1 MKKTIKS
8 RPIKS
13 KCSQTFC
20 KKVLKKTSKRISD
33 TMRTTRITLE
43 KRQKVLKQQIG
54 VAERNGN
61 TSEMEKLSNE
71 HVFNYGLIEELKNI
85 KIEELIMKLCNKFYC
100 NPGCKDMLT
109 IQKGDFNDKLPK
121 EFITDLRKNGAT
133 SACILQKPLED
144 IF

>member
-13 KCSQTFC
+13 KCAQTFC
-20 KKVLKKTSKRISD
+20 KKVLKKTRKRISD

-54 VAERNGN
+54 VAERKGN

-71 HVFNYGLIEELKNI
+71 HIFNYGLIKGLKNI
-85 KIEELIMKLCNKFYC
+85 KIEELIMKSCNKFYC
-100 NPGCKDMLT
+100 NPGCKDILT

-121 EFITDLRKNGAT
+121 EFITDLKKNGAT